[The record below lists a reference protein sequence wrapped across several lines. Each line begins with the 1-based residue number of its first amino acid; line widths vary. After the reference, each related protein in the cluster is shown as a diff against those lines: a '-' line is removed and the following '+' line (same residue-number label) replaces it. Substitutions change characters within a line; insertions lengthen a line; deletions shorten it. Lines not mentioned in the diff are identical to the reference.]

1 MPNNQLATRVL
12 QTKDNLKA
20 VFDNADFKE
29 ALMCVASKYMTP
41 EKIMKIALL
50 ATSRNPDLF
59 ACTQASVLDAI
70 ITASEIGLDFAG
82 ASGQGYLIAYNNKNF
97 PAGVKECKFMPGY
110 QGFIELAYRNKQVTY
125 IDAQVVYE
133 KDSFEF
139 DLGSDPFVKFK
150 PYLAGDRGKLVCVF
164 ALARLKEADRTKIEI
179 LPAAD
184 LLKIQNS
191 SKAKGEGPW
200 KWWPSEMQRKSG
212 IRRLWKYL
220 PKTPEMVAAIEA
232 DNGNFG
238 ELGVGAATS
247 LTAGVAGLKERING
261 QKEPEVLPPAP
272 EQIGPAIDETLEEK
286 KQEQID
292 AVNQA
297 ETGDTEQSDQQEYR
311 FYCNDC
317 SNEFPNRKNGVCCPN
332 ADCLSKNIV
341 DRKKPVE
348 PGEVP
353 FGNQGGQNE

>member
-1 MPNNQLATRVL
+1 MPNNQLAVRVL

-82 ASGQGYLIAYNNKNF
+82 ASGQGYLIAYNNKNY
-97 PAGVKECKFMPGY
+97 PQGIKECKFMPGY

-133 KDSFEF
+133 KDYFEF

-150 PYLAGDRGKLVCVF
+150 PYLAGDRGKVVCVF

-179 LPAAD
+179 LSAD
-184 LLKIQNS
+184 ELNKIRNS
-191 SKAKGEGPW
+191 SKAKNDGPW
-200 KWWPSEMQRKSG
+200 KWWESEMQRKSG

-232 DNGNFG
+232 DNENFG
-238 ELGVGAATS
+238 ELGGGAAAS

-261 QKEPEVLPPAP
+261 QNKPEDIPPAP
-272 EQIGPAIDETLEEK
+272 EQIGPAIDETLEAK

-292 AVNQA
+292 AVQQ
-297 ETGDTEQSDQQEYR
+297 TEAADSEQQPEPEVVR
-311 FYCNDC
+311 WRCDHC
-317 SNEFPNRKNGVCCPN
+317 DREFPHKKNNKCPHCFC
-332 ADCLSKNIV
+332 DKII
-341 DRKKPVE
+341 DQKPPVE
-348 PGEVP
+348 SGEVP
-353 FGNQGGQNE
+353 FGGNDEQAK